1 MKKFSI
7 ALLSII
13 CSTQQIQSMENEKIK
28 TITEKEYR
36 DILSTSKNFNTTER
50 FIDVTSIRWFTEGS
64 FVLKQR
70 VDLLNLKLYDL
81 NLNEAEIKDLID
93 KGADPNYQEPA
104 LLYYRSNVVT
114 YHARNETE
122 QGLKNMKLF
131 ISLGISGIK
140 NSHSPQTP
148 LIVASNCDNTEM
160 IKLLLPLEISD
171 NSPEAGKDTY
181 SKEQRKEIVRS
192 YAFALRNVEII
203 KFLLNSKFITPNEAL
218 KEFVTRRKPNQEI
231 LNILREH
238 NAICDSNTLNT
249 VRKDAF
255 PQDSWI
261 QFLTEIVTLDNVQ
274 DDNSKTLTKLY
285 AIQKMVNASVESL
298 EKHKANQ
305 KK

>member
-50 FIDVTSIRWFTEGS
+50 FIDVTSIRWNTEGQ
-64 FVLKQR
+64 FDLKQR
-70 VDLLNLKLYDL
+70 VDLLSLKLYNL
-81 NLNEAEIKDLID
+81 NLNETEIKDLID
-93 KGADPNYQEPA
+93 KGADPNYQEPD
-104 LLYYRSNVVT
+104 LYYYKSNIVT
-114 YHARNETE
+114 YHAHNKTE
-122 QGLKNMKLF
+122 QGLKNMGLF
-131 ISLGISGIK
+131 INLGITGIK
-140 NSHSPQTP
+140 NKYSPQTP
-148 LIVASNCDNTEM
+148 LTTASTSDNTEM
-160 IKLLLPLEISD
+160 IKLLLPLEISND
-171 NSPEAGKDTY
+171 APEVENSTY
-181 SKEQRKEIVRS
+181 TKEQRKEIVRR
-192 YAFALRNVEII
+192 YAFAFRNVEII
-203 KFLLNSKFITPNEAL
+203 KFLLNSKFITPKEAL
-218 KEFVTRRKPNQEI
+218 KEFVTRRNPNQEI

-238 NAICDSNTLNT
+238 NAVCDSNTLNT

-274 DDNSKTLTKLY
+274 DDNFKTLTKLY
-285 AIQKMVNASVESL
+285 AIQKMVNASIESL